1 MKTIKIMIAASEEM
15 HDEKLNQ
22 DNDCGIGRDA

>member
-1 MKTIKIMIAASEEM
+1 M

-22 DNDCGIGRDA
+22 RLQTRTGRR